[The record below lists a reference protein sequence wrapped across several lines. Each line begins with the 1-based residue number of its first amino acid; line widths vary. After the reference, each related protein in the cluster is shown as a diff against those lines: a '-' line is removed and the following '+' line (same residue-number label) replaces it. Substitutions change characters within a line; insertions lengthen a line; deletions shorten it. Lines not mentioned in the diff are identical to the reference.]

1 MKRVEIFS
9 GNWTEIDVMKSS
21 HKYFVFGDNFQRWG
35 KGGQAIIRDLKNT
48 IGIRTKKKP
57 DNFSTSFLTDDE
69 YNTNSKLIL
78 EDILVIKEKNLLDE
92 DIVVSKNGYGTGLAK
107 MSERSPLTFNYL
119 NDSLKNL
126 LHFDNTLGVHYY
138 RLPSGNEIASG
149 DYVSLTDILQPNN
162 NSLFL
167 ESCLKS
173 DIYNVYDQILNQKK
187 ISVTFNKCYKSNDI
201 INFYYPGKSLYLVCK
216 VLHNS
221 ISVDNVDKKLL
232 SSFEGFQFDFVKDY
246 SNDNFVTF
254 IEFICT
260 LDDKGNMVYNEDYFS
275 NESVKVPLVEE
286 KKEDV
291 VNINLEKKIDELN
304 KKLDL
309 IWDYLTKKL

>member
-1 MKRVEIFS
+1 MKRLEIFS

-21 HKYFVFGDNFQRWG
+21 HKYFVFGDNCERWG

-162 NSLFL
+162 NSLPRNL
-167 ESCLKS
+167 WWGKLPSVSKS
-173 DIYNVYDQILNQKK
+173 IQNVELQRMQCRASDGVATIFAANSL
-187 ISVTFNKCYKSNDI
+187 
-201 INFYYPGKSLYLVCK
+201 FY
-216 VLHNS
+216 
-221 ISVDNVDKKLL
+221 
-232 SSFEGFQFDFVKDY
+232 
-246 SNDNFVTF
+246 
-254 IEFICT
+254 
-260 LDDKGNMVYNEDYFS
+260 
-275 NESVKVPLVEE
+275 
-286 KKEDV
+286 
-291 VNINLEKKIDELN
+291 
-304 KKLDL
+304 
-309 IWDYLTKKL
+309 

>member
-9 GNWTEIDVMKSS
+9 GNWTEIDVMKNS
-21 HKYFVFGDNFQRWG
+21 HKYFVFGDNFERWG

-48 IGIRTKKKP
+48 IGLRTKKKP
-57 DNFSTSFLTDDE
+57 DNLSTSFLSDVE
-69 YNTNSKLIL
+69 YSTNCQSILGDVLI
-78 EDILVIKEKNLLDE
+78 IKEKNIIGE
-92 DIVVSKNGYGTGLAK
+92 DIVMSKNGYGTGLAK
-107 MSERSPLTFNYL
+107 MSERSPETFKYL
-119 NDSLKNL
+119 NDCLRNF
-126 LHFDNTLGVHYY
+126 LHFDNTLGVHHYK
-138 RLPSGNEIASG
+138 LPSGNEISVG
-149 DYVSLTDILQPNN
+149 EYVSLTDIVQPNT

-167 ESCLKS
+167 ESSLKS

-187 ISVTFNKCYKSNDI
+187 ISITSDKSYHKNSI
-201 INFYYPGKSLYLVCK
+201 INFYYPGKNLYLVCK

-221 ISVDNVDKKLL
+221 IIVDSVDKKLL
-232 SSFEGFQFDFVKDY
+232 STFEGFQFDFVKNY

-275 NESVKVPLVEE
+275 NESVKVSLVEE
-286 KKEDV
+286 KKEAV
-291 VNINLEKKIDELN
+291 INTNLEKKIDELN
-304 KKLDL
+304 KKLDT